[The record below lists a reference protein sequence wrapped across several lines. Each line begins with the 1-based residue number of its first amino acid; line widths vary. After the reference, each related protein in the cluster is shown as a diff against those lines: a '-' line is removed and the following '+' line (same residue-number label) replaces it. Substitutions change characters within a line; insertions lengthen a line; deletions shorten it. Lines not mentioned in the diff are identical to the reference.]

1 MLYPPPSKK
10 NLSHLSF
17 IAHYKMATWPSNL
30 AIGERLTIFTFLDY
44 SGGILILIFPIT
56 PWAKNLQTCSDLPL
70 VLNDDWTTE
79 LVCILEGHKSW
90 TNKIGSLG
98 NVRSCHHIWGIY
110 NMSPFWRLT
119 VKWGMPC
126 DDNLDWISETKCSVW
141 KTKMFDFKLNTS
153 IKSFWSIWWSCLIEG
168 WALLDLGKF

>member
-1 MLYPPPSKK
+1 MYLSTTPSVLKRKMLYPPPSKK

-17 IAHYKMATWPSNL
+17 MAHYIKWLLGHPIWL
-30 AIGERLTIFTFLDY
+30 LGRGLTIFTFLDY
-44 SGGILILIFPIT
+44 SGVILLWIFLIT
-56 PWAKNLQTCSDLPL
+56 PWAKNLKTSSDLPL

-79 LVCILEGHKSW
+79 LVCIFEGHKNW

-141 KTKMFDFKLNTS
+141 KAKMFDFK
-153 IKSFWSIWWSCLIEG
+153 
-168 WALLDLGKF
+168 

>member
-17 IAHYKMATWPSNL
+17 MAHYKMATWPSNL
-30 AIGERLTIFTFLDY
+30 AIGERFDHIHSSGLQWWHFDLD
-44 SGGILILIFPIT
+44 FPNHA
-56 PWAKNLQTCSDLPL
+56 WAKHLQTCSDLPL
-70 VLNDDWTTE
+70 ALNDDWTTE
-79 LVCILEGHKSW
+79 LVCILEGHKNW

-98 NVRSCHHIWGIY
+98 TVRSCHHIWGIY

-126 DDNLDWISETKCSVW
+126 DDNLEWISETKCSVW

-153 IKSFWSIWWSCLIEG
+153 IKSFWSIWWSCLTEG
-168 WALLDLGKF
+168 QALLDMGKF